1 MNTFS
6 KIKYIIP
13 SKFTF
18 AYIIYIFCLI
28 IGLVLQLLGISS
40 LAPLFITYFSG
51 DFDNSKLLYFLS
63 ILNLEKYDQFNI
75 ILFFTTS
82 AIIISN
88 LFFLFSAYLSAKIA
102 FSIES
107 KIRSDLLKF
116 YIYSGYSKFIKTGS
130 SSFLSLI
137 VNETQRFTSQ
147 VLIPLAD
154 ILSRAVLVLGIL
166 GLLLYMAP
174 KPTIFMILFLGLFYI
189 IFFSNIRKK
198 INSNNTTLSVE
209 NKKLIKIINDL
220 IKSFKEIKIYSLEN
234 KYSKNLLE
242 VITKIQKIRFFTTFF
257 SISPRYYLEILLFLS
272 LYIFFIFNKK
282 NNLDFVD
289 LSILPV
295 IGYSFIKILPS
306 VQGAFAQ
313 YIVVKSN
320 LNSLDE
326 IYKNII
332 FMKNDKIDENNIV
345 KNKKSNE
352 DKFND
357 FINLE
362 IIDLKFGYNG
372 KQIFDGFNFKISK
385 GEKIGIIGPSGSG
398 KSTFLYLI
406 TGLLNFERGKYY
418 LNNSLIQNNEILNFI
433 KKSFAIIPQNP
444 TLMEDTILNNILLGQ
459 KLDEEKLLK
468 AIKFAELTD
477 FIDKLDDGLNT
488 LIHGTNSNLSGGQIQ
503 RISIARAFYRNPK
516 IMIIDEGFNQLDDL
530 NEAKLINKIQD
541 FKDLTV
547 ITVYHKISSQMK
559 FDNIYYIENLKLKK
573 K

>member
-63 ILNLEKYDQFNI
+63 ILNLEKYDQFNL

-174 KPTIFMILFLGLFYI
+174 KPTIFMILFLGLFLYY
-189 IFFSNIRKK
+189 FFKYKKK
-198 INSNNTTLSVE
+198 INLNNTTLSLE
-209 NKKLIKIINDL
+209 NKKLIKIIYDL
-220 IKSFKEIKIYSLEN
+220 IKSFIEIKIYSLEN
-234 KYSKNLLE
+234 K
-242 VITKIQKIRFFTTFF
+242 
-257 SISPRYYLEILLFLS
+257 
-272 LYIFFIFNKK
+272 
-282 NNLDFVD
+282 
-289 LSILPV
+289 
-295 IGYSFIKILPS
+295 
-306 VQGAFAQ
+306 
-313 YIVVKSN
+313 
-320 LNSLDE
+320 
-326 IYKNII
+326 
-332 FMKNDKIDENNIV
+332 
-345 KNKKSNE
+345 
-352 DKFND
+352 
-357 FINLE
+357 
-362 IIDLKFGYNG
+362 
-372 KQIFDGFNFKISK
+372 
-385 GEKIGIIGPSGSG
+385 
-398 KSTFLYLI
+398 
-406 TGLLNFERGKYY
+406 
-418 LNNSLIQNNEILNFI
+418 
-433 KKSFAIIPQNP
+433 
-444 TLMEDTILNNILLGQ
+444 
-459 KLDEEKLLK
+459 
-468 AIKFAELTD
+468 
-477 FIDKLDDGLNT
+477 
-488 LIHGTNSNLSGGQIQ
+488 
-503 RISIARAFYRNPK
+503 
-516 IMIIDEGFNQLDDL
+516 
-530 NEAKLINKIQD
+530 
-541 FKDLTV
+541 
-547 ITVYHKISSQMK
+547 
-559 FDNIYYIENLKLKK
+559 
-573 K
+573 